1 MKTMYRVITQDRRGI
16 NVTQEEGFKT
26 FEEADQEAKECIERW
41 GQDGQDFW
49 TEPYEV
55 QPPRRERNYAYPKF
69 SRWLGRYVPIRRVKK
84 CG

>member
-1 MKTMYRVITQDRRGI
+1 MRTTEMYRVITVDHRGD

-49 TEPYEV
+49 AEPYEV
-55 QPPRRERNYAYPKF
+55 QPPRRERTYANPNAVDGWEDMYP
-69 SRWLGRYVPIRRVKK
+69 LDEY
-84 CG
+84 